1 MLRHT
6 FFQWLLRA
14 FALNTRRDYIL
25 KPLAVL
31 GVFVVLFASVELCL
45 LGQDPASLPG
55 SLLTAALVQFPF
67 TTLAF
72 AMITYMDRMQT
83 QLAELAMTDVL
94 TGLPNRRAFVAR
106 AGRAHAN
113 GDSGFVLIIDADHFK
128 RINDTYGHAVGD
140 RCLQAIAKRLNDVRR
155 AEDIIGRIGGEEFGA
170 FMPFCTMEEINRIG
184 PRLCGAI
191 LINLPEERDPLRLT
205 LSVGAA
211 ETHPHE
217 VIEAALS
224 RADEALYAAKAGG
237 RGRLVVWSR
246 SAMDRV
252 A

>member
-1 MLRHT
+1 MMKHAI
-6 FFQWLLRA
+6 FQWLLRT
-14 FALNTRRDYIL
+14 FALNKRRDYIL

-31 GVFVVLFASVELCL
+31 TTFLVLFTVVDV
-45 LGQDPASLPG
+45 GIVKQDPAALPG
-55 SLLTAALVQFPF
+55 SIVTAALVQLPF

-72 AMITYMDRMQT
+72 AMMTYMDRMQS
-83 QLAELAMTDVL
+83 QLADLAMTDVL

-106 AGRAHAN
+106 SARAHN
-113 GDSGFVLIIDADHFK
+113 RGDSGFVLIIDADHFK

-140 RCLQAIAKRLNDVRR
+140 RCLQAIAKRINDVRR
-155 AEDIIGRIGGEEFGA
+155 PEDIIGRIGGEEFGA
-170 FMPFCTMEEINRIG
+170 FMPYCTMEEITRIG
-184 PRLCGAI
+184 GRLCGAI
-191 LINLPEERDPLRLT
+191 FINLPEERDPLRLT

-211 ETHPHE
+211 ETHPQE

-224 RADEALYAAKAGG
+224 RADEALYAAKATG
-237 RGRLVVWSR
+237 RARLVVWSR

>member
-1 MLRHT
+1 MMKHAI
-6 FFQWLLRA
+6 FQWLMRI
-14 FALNTRRDYIL
+14 FALEKRRDYVL

-31 GVFVVLFASVELCL
+31 LVFVALYSVVHILL
-45 LGQDPASLPG
+45 LGHDLSTLPG
-55 SLLTAALVQFPF
+55 SVLTAAVVQLPF
-67 TTLAF
+67 TTIAF
-72 AMITYMDRMQT
+72 AMMTYMDRMQA

-106 AGRAHAN
+106 AGRAQLN
-113 GDSGFVLIIDADHFK
+113 GESGFVLIIDADHFK

-155 AEDIIGRIGGEEFGA
+155 PEDIIGRIGGEEFGA
-170 FMPFCTMEEINRIG
+170 FMPFCTMEEIDRIG
-184 PRLCGAI
+184 GQLCGAI

-211 ETHPHE
+211 ETHPQE
-217 VIEAALS
+217 MIEAALS

-237 RGRLVVWSR
+237 RARLVVWSR

>member
-1 MLRHT
+1 MMKHAL
-6 FFQWLLRA
+6 FQWLLRA
-14 FALNTRRDYIL
+14 FALNKRRDYVL

-31 GVFVVLFASVELCL
+31 VVFIALYSLVDILV
-45 LGQDPASLPG
+45 LGQDLASLPA
-55 SLLTAALVQFPF
+55 SILTASLVQLPF

-72 AMITYMDRMQT
+72 AMMTYMDRMQS

-106 AGRAHAN
+106 AGRAHAA

-140 RCLQAIAKRLNDVRR
+140 RCLQAIAKRINDVRR
-155 AEDIIGRIGGEEFGA
+155 PEDIIGRIGGEEFGA
-170 FMPFCTMEEINRIG
+170 FMPYCTMEEIDRIG
-184 PRLCGAI
+184 GRLCGAI
-191 LINLPEERDPLRLT
+191 LINLPDERDPLRLT

-224 RADEALYAAKAGG
+224 RADEALYAAKAAG
-237 RGRLVVWSR
+237 RARLVVWSR